1 MSAEGNSPAPNQK
14 RQSPWKQPWQEI
26 ARDWDVDPERGLSE
40 EEVERRLRQYGP
52 NRLGETE
59 RRSAISIFIE
69 QFKNIIVLLLSAATV
84 ISFLFGETVE
94 GISILAVILL
104 NALLGFFTELR
115 AVRSMEALREL
126 GRMKTKVR
134 REGSILSIPAEQVV
148 PGDILVIESGDIITA
163 DARLMEASR
172 LQVDESSLTGE
183 SVPVGKRTEPLEG
196 ERPLAE
202 RENMAYKG
210 TAVTRGAGHAIVVAT
225 GMETQ
230 LGEISSLV
238 EEAEEERTPL
248 EKRLDQL
255 GGRLVWITLG
265 IAALIAVLGIV
276 LGRDVYL
283 ILETA
288 IALAV
293 AAVPE
298 GLPIVATIALA
309 RGMRRMAERNAL
321 LRQLSAVETLGS
333 TTIILTDKTGT
344 LTENEMALQTIALT
358 EGDIHLVEQG
368 PSKETFQLHGEEID
382 PTGNPALRQA
392 LRVSVLCN
400 NAELHNQEDG
410 NDDVGDPLEV
420 ALLQGAFQAGLTR
433 KALLEE
439 YPEEREIAFDPE
451 VKMMATVHSEA
462 QKEEKT
468 FLVAVKGAP
477 EAVLKVSTSVLTPQG
492 KEALDRDAR
501 QRWKE
506 RSAAM
511 AAEGYRVLALA
522 QRQADDPSPDPYQDL
537 TLIGIAGLID
547 PAREEVEDA
556 IQACQDAGVRVV
568 MVTGDKS
575 QTAETIAQQ
584 VDLVHDPDVKHGKE
598 LSEQERVA
606 EKATEADIFARVS
619 PGQKLSLVSSFQEAG
634 EIVAMT
640 GDGVNDAPALKK
652 ADIGIAMGRRGTQV
666 AKEAAAMV
674 LKDDAFS
681 TIVAA
686 IEQGRNIFNNI
697 RKFAIYLL
705 SCNASEILVVSLASL
720 TNLPLPIRPLQI
732 LYLNLVT
739 DVFPALALGVG
750 EGDPQIMK
758 RPPRDPEEPVL
769 TREHWWGVGSYAFLI
784 SIAVLGA
791 FMLALYRYEMGLEK
805 AVSIGF
811 LTLAFSQLWHVFNM
825 RSLGTGIFRNEV
837 TENLTVWGALALCV
851 GLLLLATYLPLLSN
865 LLDTVPLGLQ
875 GWMLV
880 IPISLVPLVLGQI
893 GKALGWGKT

>member
-1 MSAEGNSPAPNQK
+1 MSAESSNPAQDQE
-14 RQSPWKQPWQEI
+14 RRSPWSQPWQET
-26 ARDWDVDPERGLSE
+26 ARDWDVDLERGLSE
-40 EEVERRLRQYGP
+40 EEVERRLQQYGP

-69 QFKNIIVLLLSAATV
+69 QFKNIIVLLLSAATL

-126 GRMKTKVR
+126 GRMETKVR
-134 REGSILSIPAEQVV
+134 REGSILSIPAESVV

-183 SVPVGKRTEPLEG
+183 SVPVGKRTEPLEE

-202 RENMAYKG
+202 RENMVYKG
-210 TAVTRGAGHAIVVAT
+210 TAVTRGAGHAVVVAT

-230 LGEISSLV
+230 LGEISSMV

-248 EKRLDQL
+248 EKRLDRL
-255 GGRLVWITLG
+255 GGRLVWVTLG
-265 IAALIAVLGIV
+265 IAALIAVLGII

-288 IALAV
+288 LALAV

-358 EGDIHLVEQG
+358 EGDVHLIE
-368 PSKETFQLHGEEID
+368 KEPAQEVFQLHGEEIEPD
-382 PTGNPALRQA
+382 DNTALRQA

-400 NAELHNQEDG
+400 NAEIHNQDDE
-410 NDDVGDPLEV
+410 NDDVGDPMEV

-433 KALLEE
+433 KELLAE
-439 YPEEREIAFDPE
+439 YPEEREVAFDPQI
-451 VKMMATVHSEA
+451 KLMATVHAQS
-462 QKEEKT
+462 QKEEET
-468 FLVAVKGAP
+468 YLVAVKGAP
-477 EAVLKVSTSVLTPQG
+477 ESVLKVSTSVLTPQG
-492 KEALDRDAR
+492 KEALDKDAH

-511 AAEGYRVLALA
+511 AAEGYRVLGLA
-522 QRQADDPSPDPYQDL
+522 QRKVDDPSTDPYQDL

-547 PAREEVEDA
+547 PARDEVEDA

-598 LSEQERVA
+598 LSEQETVQ
-606 EKATEADIFARVS
+606 EEATEADIFARVS

-705 SCNASEILVVSLASL
+705 SCNASEIFVVSFASL

-769 TREHWWGVGSYAFLI
+769 TREHWWGISTYAFLI

-791 FMLALYRYEMGLEK
+791 FTLALYRYDMGLEK
-805 AVSIGF
+805 AVSVGF

-825 RSLGTGIFRNEV
+825 RSLGTGILRNEV
-837 TENLTVWGALALCV
+837 TGNLTVWGALALCI

-875 GWMLV
+875 GWTLV
-880 IPISLVPLVLGQI
+880 IAMSLIPLLLGQI
-893 GKALGWGKT
+893 GKALGWGRT